1 MTLDL
6 LPEDC
11 IAHVLSCT
19 SPQDACRAALTSP
32 LMKDVANSDF
42 IWDAFLPQ
50 DYQEIISRSTS
61 PVSFK
66 SKKELFMKLSTS
78 PLLIDG
84 GTKTVSLDKVTGKKC
99 YMLCAR
105 ELHITWSE
113 NSLYWSWKHLLQS
126 RFAEVS
132 ELVMVCWL
140 EVSAIMNTRMLSRNT
155 YYGAFLVVKFAN
167 RAFGLDNLPSE
178 VLIEVGDSRYEG
190 TICLCH
196 SKSSDR
202 IRERSDGWMEIEI
215 GCFHTYDG
223 SIEQQVKM
231 SLKEVKGVHLKG
243 GLIVE
248 GIEVRPM

>member
-1 MTLDL
+1 MELDL

-42 IWDAFLPQ
+42 IWNAFLPS

-66 SKKELFMKLSTS
+66 SKKELFMKLTS

-84 GTKTVSLDKVTGKKC
+84 GTKTISLDKVTGKKC

-105 ELHITWSE
+105 ELHITWSG

-140 EVSAIMNTRMLSRNT
+140 ELSAKMNTRMLSENT
-155 YYGAFLVVKFAN
+155 FYGAFLVVKFAD
-167 RAFGLDNLPSE
+167 RAFGLDQLPSE
-178 VLIEVGDSRYEG
+178 VLIEVGNSRYEG

-215 GCFHTYDG
+215 GFFHTDDA
-223 SIEQQVKM
+223 EKHVKI

>member
-1 MTLDL
+1 MELVL

-19 SPQDACRAALTSP
+19 SPQDACRAALTSS
-32 LMKDVANSDF
+32 LIKDVANSDL
-42 IWDAFLPQ
+42 IWEAFLPP

-66 SKKELFMKLSTS
+66 SKKELFMMLTS

-84 GTKTVSLDKVTGKKC
+84 GTKTISLDKVTGKKC
-99 YMLCAR
+99 YMLSAR
-105 ELHITWSE
+105 ELHITWST

-140 EVSAIMNTRMLSRNT
+140 ELSAKMNTRMLSPNT
-155 YYGAFLVVKFAN
+155 CYGAFLVVKFAN
-167 RAFGLDNLPSE
+167 RAFGLDHLPSE
-178 VLIEVGDSRYEG
+178 VLIEVGNSRCEA
-190 TICLCH
+190 TICLCQ

-215 GCFHTYDG
+215 GCFHTDDG
-223 SIEQQVKM
+223 STEKQVKM